1 MKMKI
6 DFIIGRMK
14 SGGAERVVSLLAN
27 HLAENGNCVRIIT
40 FRAGDD
46 YELHPSIERIRFHNK
61 FIINSSIVKGFFLL
75 LKFYFTK
82 KNRPDV
88 ISSHIDLMGYSTI
101 IPSKIYGIKLV
112 VSEHFNH
119 FNQKVTIPKWF
130 LWNFMYRFPD
140 AITIL
145 TKFDLSF
152 FKNKNKN
159 VVVMPNPCSFS
170 PIGNINSTREK
181 VILAVGNLNR
191 YHHKGFDNLMNI
203 VSETL
208 KQNIDWKLKIV
219 GDGDIGKSL
228 LMNEAKRLGIE
239 NQIILTGFRADVKD
253 IMASSEIFILSSRH
267 EGLPMVLIE
276 AVSQGMACISYDCIS
291 GPSDIIENNVNGI
304 LVSDQN
310 IEEMTAKLNELVI
323 DKNLRESLRIR
334 TIGSLDKFSME
345 NVGEK
350 WTKLFHSFFVKK

>member
-1 MKMKI
+1 MKI

-27 HLAENGNCVRIIT
+27 HLAENGNYVRIIT
-40 FRAGDD
+40 FRDGDD
-46 YELHPSIERIRFHNK
+46 YILHPSVERIRFHNK

-75 LKFYFTK
+75 LKFYYNK
-82 KNRPDV
+82 VNRPDV

-101 IPSKIYGIKLV
+101 VPAKLYGIKLV

-130 LWNFMYRFPD
+130 LWNFMYRLPD

-159 VVVMPNPCSFS
+159 VVVMPNPCSFT
-170 PIGNINSTREK
+170 PIGNTNSAREK

-191 YHHKGFDNLMNI
+191 YHHKGFDNLMSI

-208 KQNIDWKLKIV
+208 KRNLDWKLKIV
-219 GDGDIGKSL
+219 GDGEVGKNL
-228 LMNEAKRLGIE
+228 LKSEALRLGIE
-239 NQIILTGFRADVKD
+239 NQVIFTGYRADVKE
-253 IMASSEIFILSSRH
+253 IMANSEIFILSSRH

-310 IEEMTAKLNELVI
+310 IEEMTTKLNDLVL
-323 DKNLRESLRIR
+323 DKNLRESLRLQ
-334 TIGSLDKFSME
+334 TVGSLDKFSME
-345 NVGEK
+345 NVGKK
-350 WTKLFHSFFVKK
+350 WTKLFNSFFIKK

>member
-1 MKMKI
+1 
-6 DFIIGRMK
+6 
-14 SGGAERVVSLLAN
+14 
-27 HLAENGNCVRIIT
+27 
-40 FRAGDD
+40 
-46 YELHPSIERIRFHNK
+46 
-61 FIINSSIVKGFFLL
+61 
-75 LKFYFTK
+75 
-82 KNRPDV
+82 
-88 ISSHIDLMGYSTI
+88 
-101 IPSKIYGIKLV
+101 
-112 VSEHFNH
+112 
-119 FNQKVTIPKWF
+119 
-130 LWNFMYRFPD
+130 MYRFPD